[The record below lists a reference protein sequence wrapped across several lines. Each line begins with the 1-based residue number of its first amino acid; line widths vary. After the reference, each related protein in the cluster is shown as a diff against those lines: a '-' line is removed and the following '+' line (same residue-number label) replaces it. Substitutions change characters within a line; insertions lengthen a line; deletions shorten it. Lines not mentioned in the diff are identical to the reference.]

1 MSRSNK
7 LKKEQNQP
15 ELSEFLKECVE
26 CEEVTPKKE
35 AGKETKN
42 NEEERGQQT
51 SSKTRHKRKRQK
63 SNNPIKSSGSNQLS
77 PEGISPPNKKLST
90 TTMTEQPITSI
101 PNPNQKMEEDQDSDD
116 DTPLSSELLKLERRM
131 NRNLTNS
138 LAHALQPL
146 QTSINGL
153 ITATAKIAV
162 QQTQIDHLQAENTNL
177 KRQIKK
183 LESST
188 HVLREKMTRIE
199 NEALENNLVFFGV
212 LENLSPKESFEER
225 IEKIHCCIADTLDIE
240 DPNRRIEEARKFN
253 IIKTRRLGNYSGDR
267 CRPISVQFKYKE
279 DADAILYSKRHLPKG
294 VFVDRQYNIETE
306 RRRRRLRPIL
316 QAARRLTKYRGECRM
331 EADVLVIKGTRY
343 TMKNL
348 DQLPEDLSTFNV
360 SSVTTTDACVFFGE
374 LNPYSNFYPAGFYEG
389 GDYFSSSEQYIQY
402 KKAVYFK
409 DSQVAEEIMTTDDP
423 LECKKLSRN
432 IDNYSE
438 HRWNQVAYDIC
449 EPGVHAKFRQNIKL
463 SNLLIMSGNKK
474 LAEASRDDVWGTG
487 FYLGH
492 VHCADPDKWI
502 NQGILGQMLCKL
514 RAELQQNNTNIS
526 QVMNTCGP
534 ITSQGGNVPNI
545 STTPSANVHQY
556 AMGNTTLSMPT
567 PTPIADRLRSIA
579 DSVKQPSTPNTLESS
594 IT

>member
-1 MSRSNK
+1 MTIVIIK
-7 LKKEQNQP
+7 GGL
-15 ELSEFLKECVE
+15 
-26 CEEVTPKKE
+26 
-35 AGKETKN
+35 
-42 NEEERGQQT
+42 RG
-51 SSKTRHKRKRQK
+51 
-63 SNNPIKSSGSNQLS
+63 
-77 PEGISPPNKKLST
+77 
-90 TTMTEQPITSI
+90 
-101 PNPNQKMEEDQDSDD
+101 
-116 DTPLSSELLKLERRM
+116 
-131 NRNLTNS
+131 
-138 LAHALQPL
+138 
-146 QTSINGL
+146 
-153 ITATAKIAV
+153 
-162 QQTQIDHLQAENTNL
+162 
-177 KRQIKK
+177 
-183 LESST
+183 
-188 HVLREKMTRIE
+188 
-199 NEALENNLVFFGV
+199 
-212 LENLSPKESFEER
+212 
-225 IEKIHCCIADTLDIE
+225 
-240 DPNRRIEEARKFN
+240 ARKFN

-294 VFVDRQYNIETE
+294 VFVDCQYNNETE

-389 GDYFSSSEQYIQY
+389 GNYFSSSEQYIQY

-556 AMGNTTLSMPT
+556 VMGNTTLSMPT

>member
-15 ELSEFLKECVE
+15 ELSEFLKECIE
-26 CEEVTPKKE
+26 CEEVIPKKE
-35 AGKETKN
+35 VGKETKN
-42 NEEERGQQT
+42 NEEEEGHQT
-51 SSKTRHKRKRQK
+51 SVKTHHKRKRQK
-63 SNNPIKSSGSNQLS
+63 SNNPKKHTSDNQLS
-77 PEGISPPNKKLST
+77 PEIISPPSKKLSI
-90 TTMTEQPITSI
+90 TTMMEQSATSI
-101 PNPNQKMEEDQDSDD
+101 SNPTQKMEDIQESDD
-116 DTPLSSELLKLERRM
+116 DTPLSPELLKLERRM

-138 LAHALQPL
+138 LAQALQPL

-153 ITATAKIAV
+153 VTATAKIAV

-177 KRQIKK
+177 KRQLKK
-183 LESST
+183 LEST
-188 HVLREKMTRIE
+188 TCVLKEKMTRIK

-212 LENLSPKESFEER
+212 VENLSSRELIEER
-225 IEKIHCCIADTLDIE
+225 VEKLHCCIADTLDIE
-240 DPNRRIEEARKFN
+240 DPSKRIEEARKFH
-253 IIKTRRLGNYSGDR
+253 IMKTRRLGNYNGDR

-279 DADAILYSKRHLPKG
+279 DADAIFYSKGHLPKG
-294 VFVDRQYNIETE
+294 VFVDRQYSSETE

-360 SSVTTTDACVFFGE
+360 SSVTTNEACVFFGE
-374 LNPYSNFYPAGFYEG
+374 LNPYSNFYPAGFYDG

-402 KKAVYFK
+402 KEATYFK
-409 DSQVAEEIMTTDDP
+409 DNQIAEEIMTTDDP
-423 LECKKLSRN
+423 LECKRLARD

-438 HRWNQVAYDIC
+438 HKWNQVAYDIC

-463 SNLLIMSGNKK
+463 TNLLIMSGNKK

-492 VHCADPDKWI
+492 AHCADPDRWV

-514 RAELQQNNTNIS
+514 RAELQHNNTNIS
-526 QVMNTCGP
+526 HVMSTCGH
-534 ITSQGGNVPNI
+534 ITSQGMDSSNTSI
-545 STTPSANVHQY
+545 STPAVANQHSMGSAT
-556 AMGNTTLSMPT
+556 MSMPS

-579 DSVKQPSTPNTLESS
+579 DTVNVPTTPNAVASC